1 MLIPFI
7 MILVILPL
15 SILFLIFKVFD
26 LLKSLIVLGRTR
38 CCRFVSTPLSYLAR
52 LIAIV
57 QRPIIGLL
65 AMIITMINHSI
76 LKGVANSLGQGVR
89 LDRTEQNV
97 WLIYKDTVDVL
108 VIGFS
113 VKKRHPELR
122 GTTLILVKDQN
133 QEIIN
138 IQSVQNIRKELKLTD
153 RITLTHDWS
162 VSEKKSLGLTLRLDM
177 ETNFYHVHQLEPES
191 PASNSGL
198 KINDVIVSVG
208 NMLFTGSSG
217 SASEILKLFKPDA
230 IVQLGKAV
238 SIRKAVINYQV
249 PSVVRDGD
257 DIKISIPELNC
268 EINLFVLKDKDI
280 RIVFPDKTEIT
291 KKMNQWKNKG
301 YYIKNAEQL
310 KNQLNNS
317 NGLKNQ
323 LNNLTITVEVPW
335 EITKILSACY
345 SFPTDIVMGEH
356 VILCLPNGHRHIVRS
371 DRPEQQGEIFEIAY
385 QMDPEIVETTAP
397 DDITA
402 TSLPSPLLESIQFYV
417 PPKILPLDMQIQ
429 KRITNTSNRVETV
442 QTGSEAGY
450 KEFDSVLTFHLDSE
464 LEPGMDTGY
473 GMDVDI
479 YSGVRPGISQT
490 SFEKDLTS
498 CECAQEDL
506 VGYLDKVIPSSI
518 SNVEN
523 VAELF
528 KHYNDHGGHAQ
539 LVKDLEKEYGVTV
552 PAKNKIF
559 VGSYQFQKLVEEAAA
574 QVNIQLQQGDK
585 IISFGSETN
594 IYGGNSPAPTTINEM
609 KDAITKMYQ
618 EYAPEKLSDGAFVDR
633 FVDQFNDQ
641 HGFENVWSEL
651 CQIIGK
657 KYNCDLN
664 DFMNSFGKTLV
675 DISRWNRLVRREI
688 TKCRQLKSILS
699 KGVRFTIPAGAKP
712 GQTLQSKINSKFDT
726 ICQATIPNVQGRK
739 AFIASTK
746 DGKLKVVSGS
756 DGRLTIKVGCC
767 RLYDLLIQPLRVQ
780 LGGLQAKH
788 LNGRKGWATKI
799 SNGSDAKGRR
809 YYVKLD
815 GPHEKS
821 DKVHPHVLA
830 SYLVKVKQNKTLD
843 TEILCMELIKKYV
856 VKYGDRA
863 YAKLRSD
870 LEKKYHVAVPVSV
883 VKDGIFWV
891 ENCITSSVRTF
902 FLLPDGNY
910 AAAIVKMGETIKS
923 FEWRPLQGTKTK
935 YMKTSTA
942 IVDAAALTFS
952 APSGQQIEQRVEEFS
967 AVPQQTFVF
976 PVPRSSPQ
984 IGTKGETKEIF
995 STEINQEET
1004 RNQKKKKKKKKK
1016 KKSKKNKNKTDSK
1029 KQTTGNELPIKTKK
1043 IVKWDIAKQVLEQAH
1058 ASTQSRHVQEQAQI
1072 DAIIHQNKMV
1082 KRRFTANQRLQKRLT
1097 KRGGNTVI
1105 VPIHPPQELIPI
1117 PQYKRSLKSKTKVSN
1132 IFTPNMVLD
1141 LVQEQRYT
1149 QEINVIR
1156 EKSELARTS
1165 TMQKIEKR
1173 EIKADL
1179 RLQKRLALR
1188 ARAKQSNVLQ
1198 NCSPFAKLTK
1208 EAQEKIIDKMTYE
1221 KINSG
1226 EIVCKK
1232 GREAEKMYL
1241 LMLGKCIVK
1250 VDSKKVGDL
1259 KELDVFG
1266 EAALFGTND
1275 DPSRRS
1281 ATVIAKSNLEVL
1293 VLLRDDLNE
1302 LMKSG
1307 DLSPKCIEALQ
1318 KVAQKRQRHNI
1329 KQSKLKATQAS
1340 EI

>member
-1 MLIPFI
+1 M
-7 MILVILPL
+7 
-15 SILFLIFKVFD
+15 
-26 LLKSLIVLGRTR
+26 KSLIVLGRTR
-38 CCRFVSTPLSYLAR
+38 CEKKCGRFMSTPLSYLAR
-52 LIAIV
+52 LIAII
-57 QRPIIGLL
+57 QGPIIGLL

-138 IQSVQNIRKELKLTD
+138 IKSVQNIRKELKLTD

-177 ETNFYHVHQLEPES
+177 ETSFYHVHQLEPES

-301 YYIKNAEQL
+301 YYINIKNAEI
-310 KNQLNNS
+310 
-317 NGLKNQ
+317 NQ

-335 EITKILSACY
+335 ETTKILSACY

-356 VILCLPNGHRHIVRS
+356 VILCLPNGHRHIVQS

-385 QMDPEIVETTAP
+385 QMDPEIVETTPP
-397 DDITA
+397 DEITA
-402 TSLPSPLLESIQFYV
+402 TSLPSPSLESIQFYV

-429 KRITNTSNRVETV
+429 KRITNTSNRVETTV

-464 LEPGMDTGY
+464 LEL

-506 VGYLDKVIPSSI
+506 VGYLDKVLPSSI

-559 VGSYQFQKLVEEAAA
+559 VGSYQFQKLVEAAA
-574 QVNIQLQQGDK
+574 QVSIQLQQGDK
-585 IISFGSETN
+585 IIGFGSETN
-594 IYGGNSPAPTTINEM
+594 IYGGNSLAPTTINEM

-618 EYAPEKLSDGAFVDR
+618 EHAPEQLSNGTFVDR
-633 FVDQFNDQ
+633 YVDHFIDQ
-641 HGFENVWSEL
+641 HGFENAWSEL

-675 DISRWNRLVRREI
+675 NKSGWNRLVQREI

-699 KGVRFTIPAGAKP
+699 KGLRFNIPAGAKP
-712 GQTLQSKINSKFDT
+712 GQTLQALAAPLCTDIVHTSKINSKFDT
-726 ICQATIPNVQGRK
+726 IVQATIPHANVAMGQK
-739 AFIASTK
+739 AFVASTN
-746 DGKLKVVSGS
+746 DTLKVVSGS

-767 RLYDLLIQPLRVQ
+767 RLYNLLIQPLRVQ

-799 SNGSDAKGRR
+799 SNDNDAKGRK

-815 GPHEKS
+815 GPHENP

-942 IVDAAALTFS
+942 IVDVAALTFS
-952 APSGQQIEQRVEEFS
+952 APSGQQIKQRVEEFS

-1004 RNQKKKKKKKKK
+1004 RNQKKKQKKKKKKKK

-1029 KQTTGNELPIKTKK
+1029 KQTTGNELPIKIKK

-1072 DAIIHQNKMV
+1072 DATIHQNKMV
-1082 KRRFTANQRLQKRLT
+1082 KRRFTANQRLQNRLT

-1241 LMLGKCIVK
+1241 LMSGKCIVK

-1275 DPSRRS
+1275 DPSKRS

-1302 LMKSG
+1302 LIKSG
-1307 DLSPKCIEALQ
+1307 DLNPKCIEALQ